1 MEENKMRA
9 PLALGLFATAL
20 AGAVPVAAPA
30 QEQGQR
36 IRQVVI
42 YGNDPCPRG
51 TSEEIIVCARRP
63 ENERYRIPPETAVPG
78 DNDPNSRSWATR
90 ARNLDEVGET
100 GTDSCTP
107 VGPGGQTGCL
117 KEMIDDSRVGMD
129 SDNPSTPE

>member
-1 MEENKMRA
+1 MRA
-9 PLALGLFATAL
+9 PLAVGLLATAL
-20 AGAVPVAAPA
+20 AGIVPAAAPA
-30 QEQGQR
+30 QDQGRR

-42 YGNDPCPRG
+42 YGNDPCPRSSG
-51 TSEEIIVCARRP
+51 DEIVVCARRP

-78 DNDPNSRSWATR
+78 DNDPNSRSWAAR
-90 ARNLDEVGET
+90 ARNLEEVGET
-100 GTDSCTP
+100 GTDSCTT